1 MICQFSSKIV
11 NTSYMGRYSFSG
23 HESFFCKPLWLKKA
37 YDAMNEG
44 VNFTSPDAVAE
55 LGVGKNMVASI
66 RFWSR
71 AFGLSVNDIPTSFA
85 RSIFNSED
93 GYDPYLEDEG
103 TLWLLHYYLLN
114 KKLGSLYHLTFL
126 DFQREKREFDRNQL
140 LAFVRRKCNVPEQK
154 NVYNENTVKKDIGV
168 LLHNYVTPAELR
180 SNEDFS
186 AIFLDLGLINALGAD
201 KYAFNDTDPSHI
213 HPDILL
219 YALLDYKGKDNT
231 ISLDGMQEVALIFGL
246 SLTNLIEL
254 LREVVA
260 QHPKDLSYTDNSG
273 VKNLQF
279 IHDIDAAAVLNH
291 YYTEA

>member
-1 MICQFSSKIV
+1 MP
-11 NTSYMGRYSFSG
+11 RYSFSG
-23 HESFFCKPLWLKKA
+23 HESFFCKSLWLKKGFD
-37 YDAMNEG
+37 YISSGGD
-44 VNFTSPDAVAE
+44 FTSPTSVAT

-66 RFWSR
+66 RYWLR
-71 AFGLSVNDIPTSFA
+71 AFGLSENDIPSPFA
-85 RSIFNSED
+85 EAVFDTERGF
-93 GYDPYLEDEG
+93 DPYLEDEG
-103 TLWLLHYYLLN
+103 TLWLLHYFLLT
-114 KKLGSLYHLTFL
+114 KRVASLYHLTFL

-154 NVYNENTVKKDIGV
+154 NVFNENTVKKDIGV
-168 LLHNYVTPAELR
+168 LLHNYVTPSELK

-186 AIFLDLGLINALGAD
+186 AIFLDLGLINSIGAD
-201 KYAFNDTDPSHI
+201 RYSFSDTEPSHI

-219 YALLDYKGKDNT
+219 YALLDYKGEDNT

-254 LREVVA
+254 VREIVA
-260 QHPKDLSYTDNSG
+260 QHPEDLSYTDNSG

>member
-1 MICQFSSKIV
+1 
-11 NTSYMGRYSFSG
+11 MGRYSFSG

-44 VNFTSPDAVAE
+44 VNFSSPDAVAA

-71 AFGLSVNDIPTSFA
+71 AFGLSTNDNPTPFA
-85 RSIFNSED
+85 VSIFDNEQ

-103 TLWLLHYYLLN
+103 TLWLLHYYLLTQ
-114 KKLGSLYHLTFL
+114 KVASLYHLTFL

-140 LAFVRRKCNVPEQK
+140 QAFIKRKCNVPEQK

-168 LLHNYVTPAELR
+168 LLHNYVAPSEIR

-186 AIFLDLGLINALGAD
+186 AVFQDLGLINALGYD
-201 KYAFNDTDPSHI
+201 RYAFNDTELSHI

-219 YALLDYKGKDNT
+219 YALLDYKGEDNT

-254 LREVVA
+254 VREVVA
-260 QHPKDLSYTDNSG
+260 QHPEDLSYTDNSG

>member
-1 MICQFSSKIV
+1 
-11 NTSYMGRYSFSG
+11 MGRYSFSG

-44 VNFTSPDAVAE
+44 VSFISPDAVAS

-71 AFGLSVNDIPTSFA
+71 AFGLSINDTPTPFA
-85 RSIFNSED
+85 TAIFDSQN

-103 TLWLLHYYLLN
+103 TLWLLHYYLLT
-114 KKLGSLYHLTFL
+114 KKIASIYHLTFL
-126 DFQREKREFDRNQL
+126 DFQREKREFDRSQL
-140 LAFVRRKCNVPEQK
+140 LAFIRRKCNVPEQK

-168 LLHNYVTPAELR
+168 LLHNYVTPSELK

-186 AIFLDLGLINALGAD
+186 AIFLDLGLINSIGAD
-201 KYAFNDTDPSHI
+201 RYSFNDTEPSHI

-231 ISLDGMQEVALIFGL
+231 ISLDGMQEIALIFGL

-254 LREVVA
+254 VREVVA
-260 QHPKDLSYTDNSG
+260 QHQEDLSYTDNSG

>member
-1 MICQFSSKIV
+1 
-11 NTSYMGRYSFSG
+11 MGRYSFSG

-44 VNFTSPDAVAE
+44 VNFTSPDAVAS
-55 LGVGKNMVASI
+55 LGVGKNMVSSI

-71 AFGLSVNDIPTSFA
+71 AFGLSINDNSTPFA
-85 RSIFNSED
+85 QSIFDSEN

-103 TLWLLHYYLLN
+103 TLWLLHYYLLT
-114 KKLGSLYHLTFL
+114 KRVASLYHLTFL

-140 LAFVRRKCNVPEQK
+140 LAFVRRKCNVIEQK

-168 LLHNYVTPAELR
+168 LLHNYVTPSELR

-186 AIFLDLGLINALGAD
+186 AIFLDLGLINALGSD
-201 KYAFNDTDPSHI
+201 RYAFNDVEPSHI

-231 ISLDGMQEVALIFGL
+231 ISLDGMQEIALIFGL

-260 QHPKDLSYTDNSG
+260 QHPEDLSYTDNSG

>member
-1 MICQFSSKIV
+1 MP
-11 NTSYMGRYSFSG
+11 RYSFSG

-37 YDAMNEG
+37 YDALVQG
-44 VNFTSPDAVAE
+44 VNFTSPDAVAA

-66 RFWSR
+66 RYWSR
-71 AFGLSVNDIPTSFA
+71 SLGLSENDKPTSLA
-85 RSIFNSED
+85 ITIFDSVN

-103 TLWLLHYYLLN
+103 TLWLLHYFLLS
-114 KKLGSLYHLTFL
+114 KKVASLYHLTFL
-126 DFQREKREFDRNQL
+126 DFQREKREFDRDQL
-140 LAFVRRKCNVPEQK
+140 LSFIRRKCNVPEQK

-168 LLHNYVTPAELR
+168 LLHNYVTPSELR

-186 AIFLDLGLINALGAD
+186 AIFLDLGLINALGTD
-201 KYAFNDTDPSHI
+201 RYAFNDTDPSHI

-219 YALLDYKGKDNT
+219 YTLLDYKGEDNT
-231 ISLDGMQEVALIFGL
+231 ISLDGMQEIALIFGL

-254 LREVVA
+254 IRVVVA
-260 QHPKDLSYTDNSG
+260 QHPEDLSYTDNSG

-279 IHDIDAAAVLNH
+279 IHVIDAAAVLNH

>member
-1 MICQFSSKIV
+1 
-11 NTSYMGRYSFSG
+11 
-23 HESFFCKPLWLKKA
+23 
-37 YDAMNEG
+37 MNEG
-44 VNFTSPDAVAE
+44 VNFTSPDAVAS

-71 AFGLSVNDIPTSFA
+71 AFGLSINDTPTPFA
-85 RSIFNSED
+85 QSIFDSD
-93 GYDPYLEDEG
+93 YGYDPYLEDEG
-103 TLWLLHYYLLN
+103 TLWLLHYYLLT
-114 KKLGSLYHLTFL
+114 KRVASLYHLTFL
-126 DFQREKREFDRNQL
+126 DFQREKKEFDRNQL

-168 LLHNYVTPAELR
+168 LLHTYVTPSELR

-186 AIFLDLGLINALGAD
+186 AIFLDLGLINALGSD
-201 KYAFNDTDPSHI
+201 RYAFNDTEPGHI

-219 YALLDYKGKDNT
+219 YALLDYKGKDST
-231 ISLDGMQEVALIFGL
+231 ISLDGMQEIALIFGL

-260 QHPKDLSYTDNSG
+260 QHPEDLSYTDNSG

-279 IHDIDAAAVLNH
+279 IHEIDADVVLHH

>member
-1 MICQFSSKIV
+1 
-11 NTSYMGRYSFSG
+11 MGRYSFSG

-44 VNFTSPDAVAE
+44 VNFSSPDAVAA

-71 AFGLSVNDIPTSFA
+71 AFGLSINDTPTPFA
-85 RSIFNSED
+85 VSLFDSEQ

-103 TLWLLHYYLLN
+103 TLWLLHYYLLTQ
-114 KKLGSLYHLTFL
+114 KVASLYHLTFL

-140 LAFVRRKCNVPEQK
+140 QAFIKRKCNVPEQR

-168 LLHNYVTPAELR
+168 LLHNYVAPSEVR

-186 AIFLDLGLINALGAD
+186 AIFLDLGLINALGSD
-201 KYAFNDTDPSHI
+201 RYAFNDTEPSHI

-219 YALLDYKGKDNT
+219 YALLDYKGEDNT

-254 LREVVA
+254 VREVVA
-260 QHPKDLSYTDNSG
+260 QHPEDLSYTDNSG

>member
-1 MICQFSSKIV
+1 
-11 NTSYMGRYSFSG
+11 
-23 HESFFCKPLWLKKA
+23 
-37 YDAMNEG
+37 MNEG
-44 VNFTSPDAVAE
+44 VIFTSPDAVAS

-71 AFGLSVNDIPTSFA
+71 AFGLSCNDIPTPFA
-85 RSIFNSED
+85 QSIFDSER

-103 TLWLLHYYLLN
+103 TLWLLHYYLLT
-114 KKLGSLYHLTFL
+114 KQVASLYHLTFL

-168 LLHNYVTPAELR
+168 LLHNYVTPSELR

-186 AIFLDLGLINALGAD
+186 AIFLDLGLINALGSER
-201 KYAFNDTDPSHI
+201 YAFNDIEASHI

-219 YALLDYKGKDNT
+219 YALLDYKGEDNT

-254 LREVVA
+254 VREVVA
-260 QHPKDLSYTDNSG
+260 QHPEDLSYTDNSG

-291 YYTEA
+291 YYMEA

>member
-1 MICQFSSKIV
+1 M
-11 NTSYMGRYSFSG
+11 T
-23 HESFFCKPLWLKKA
+23 
-37 YDAMNEG
+37 EG
-44 VNFTSPDAVAE
+44 VDFASPKAVAA

-71 AFGLSVNDIPTSFA
+71 AFGLSVNDSPTNFA
-85 RSIFNSED
+85 KLIFDSD
-93 GYDPYLEDEG
+93 TGYDPYLEDDG
-103 TLWLLHYYLLN
+103 TLWLLHYFIIT
-114 KKLGSLYHLTFL
+114 KQVASLYNLTFL

-140 LAFVRRKCNVPEQK
+140 QAFIKRKCNVPEQR

-168 LLHNYVTPAELR
+168 LLHNYVAPSDIR

-186 AIFLDLGLINALGAD
+186 AIFLDLGLINALGSD
-201 KYAFNDTDPSHI
+201 RYAFNDIEPSHI

-219 YALLDYKGKDNT
+219 YTLLDYKGKDNT

-246 SLTNLIEL
+246 SLTNLIVL

-260 QHPKDLSYTDNSG
+260 QHPEDLSYTDNSG

>member
-1 MICQFSSKIV
+1 
-11 NTSYMGRYSFSG
+11 MGRYSFSG

-37 YDAMNEG
+37 YDAMNAG
-44 VNFTSPDAVAE
+44 VNFTSPDAVAY

-71 AFGLSVNDIPTSFA
+71 VFGLSVDDNPTNFA
-85 RSIFNSED
+85 HCIFDTEI

-103 TLWLLHYYLLN
+103 TLWLLHYYLLTN
-114 KKLGSLYHLTFL
+114 KLASIYYLTFL

-140 LAFVRRKCNVPEQK
+140 LAFLHRKCNVPEQK
-154 NVYNENTVKKDIGV
+154 NVYNENTIKKDIGV
-168 LLHNYVTPAELR
+168 MLHNYVMPSEFR
-180 SNEDFS
+180 SNEDYS
-186 AIFLDLGLINALGAD
+186 AILLDLGLINALGSD
-201 KYAFNDTDPSHI
+201 RYAFNDTEPSRI

-219 YALLDYKGKDNT
+219 YAILDYKGDDNT

-246 SLTNLIEL
+246 SLNSLIEL
-254 LREVVA
+254 IRELIE
-260 QHPKDLSYTDNSG
+260 QHPEDLSYTDNSG

>member
-1 MICQFSSKIV
+1 
-11 NTSYMGRYSFSG
+11 MGRYSFSG

-44 VNFTSPDAVAE
+44 VNFSSPDAVAA

-71 AFGLSVNDIPTSFA
+71 AFGLSTNDIPSPFA
-85 RSIFNSED
+85 ISIFDSER

-103 TLWLLHYYLLN
+103 TLWLLHYYLLTQ
-114 KKLGSLYHLTFL
+114 KVASLYHLTFL

-140 LAFVRRKCNVPEQK
+140 QAFIKRKCNVPEQR

-168 LLHNYVTPAELR
+168 LLHNYVAPSEIR

-186 AIFLDLGLINALGAD
+186 AVFLDLGLINALGSD
-201 KYAFNDTDPSHI
+201 RYAFNDTEPSHI

-219 YALLDYKGKDNT
+219 YALLDYKGEDNT

-246 SLTNLIEL
+246 SLTNLIDL
-254 LREVVA
+254 VREVVA
-260 QHPKDLSYTDNSG
+260 KHPEDLSYTDNSG

-279 IHDIDAAAVLNH
+279 IHDIDSAAVLNH

>member
-1 MICQFSSKIV
+1 MP
-11 NTSYMGRYSFSG
+11 RYSFSG

-37 YDAMNEG
+37 YDALVQG
-44 VNFTSPDAVAE
+44 VNFTSPDAVAA

-66 RFWSR
+66 RYWSR
-71 AFGLSVNDIPTSFA
+71 SLGLSENDKPTSLA
-85 RSIFNSED
+85 ITIFDSVN

-103 TLWLLHYYLLN
+103 TLWLLHYFLLS
-114 KKLGSLYHLTFL
+114 KKVASLYHLTFL
-126 DFQREKREFDRNQL
+126 DFQREKREFDRDQL
-140 LAFVRRKCNVPEQK
+140 LSFIRRKCNVPEQK

-168 LLHNYVTPAELR
+168 LLHNYVTPSELR

-186 AIFLDLGLINALGAD
+186 AIFLDLGLINALGTD
-201 KYAFNDTDPSHI
+201 RYAFNDTDPSHI

-219 YALLDYKGKDNT
+219 YTLLDYKGEDNT
-231 ISLDGMQEVALIFGL
+231 ISLDGMQEIALIFGL

-254 LREVVA
+254 IRVVVA
-260 QHPKDLSYTDNSG
+260 QHPEDLSYTDNSG

-279 IHDIDAAAVLNH
+279 IRDIDAAAVLNH

>member
-1 MICQFSSKIV
+1 MP
-11 NTSYMGRYSFSG
+11 RYSFSG
-23 HESFFCKPLWLKKA
+23 HESFICKPLWLKKA

-44 VNFTSPDAVAE
+44 VSFTSPDAVAA

-66 RFWSR
+66 RFWFR
-71 AFGLSVNDIPTSFA
+71 AFGLSVNDVPTNFA
-85 RSIFNSED
+85 TSIFDSKN

-103 TLWLLHYYLLN
+103 TLWLLHYYIIT
-114 KKLGSLYHLTFL
+114 KEIASLYHLTFL

-168 LLHNYVTPAELR
+168 LLHNYVTPSELR

-186 AIFLDLGLINALGAD
+186 AIFLDLGLINALGSD
-201 KYAFNDTDPSHI
+201 RYAFNDVEPSHI

-231 ISLDGMQEVALIFGL
+231 ISLDGMQEIALIFGL

-260 QHPKDLSYTDNSG
+260 QHPEDLSYTDNSG
-273 VKNLQF
+273 VKNLQI
-279 IHDIDAAAVLNH
+279 IHDIDAAAVLYH
-291 YYTEA
+291 YYTKA